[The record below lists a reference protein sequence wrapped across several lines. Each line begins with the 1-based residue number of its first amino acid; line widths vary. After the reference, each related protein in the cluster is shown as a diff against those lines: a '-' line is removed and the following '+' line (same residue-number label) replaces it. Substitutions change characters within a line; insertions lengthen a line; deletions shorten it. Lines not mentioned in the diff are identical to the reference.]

1 MKIRLD
7 HLSNEQLIKLDED
20 IEEEKKRRIKT
31 LNDAI
36 NVIEQPAMEGP
47 K

>member
-36 NVIEQPAMEGP
+36 NVIEQPNTEGP